1 MNWVIGAAGMMLF
14 AAACL
19 VVWRMMVGPSPLDRI
34 VASDVMVGIV
44 IATVGIYS
52 VIARNTTGLP
62 ILLGLS
68 LVGFSGAVGV
78 ARLIASPSTI
88 RRRFDRRQARQE
100 EETDDD

>member
-1 MNWVIGAAGMMLF
+1 MTVILGSAVVMLV

-19 VVWRMMVGPSPLDRI
+19 VLWRLVQGPTALDRI
-34 VASDVMVGIV
+34 VAADVIVAIVVAGVGL
-44 IATVGIYS
+44 YS
-52 VIARNTTGLP
+52 VLADNTTGLP

-88 RRRFDRRQARQE
+88 RRRFDRRQSRQE
-100 EETDDD
+100 GDGDG